1 MIESAPISAGA
12 RDIHPSRWG
21 GELEPVAQLGGLCT
35 HQAGPRARPSCIV
48 SQFVLGQP
56 VVSTQGGV
64 LGFSTTR
71 TVVYWL
77 CVFAS
82 LSVVQHSDYWSDP
95 MAIAGL
101 LVWGSGAPRRRQRPL
116 DDTGSSQSCPAASEH
131 GSGSVSRFRST
142 SSSTRWSVFS
152 FRETLSAWSVR
163 RSSTARELSA
173 HLRRRRRQCF
183 STTSAH
189 REARMRLASCRL
201 TVCVVRCPQLQSGRS
216 EQSRR
221 CLECQVEGWQGPLR
235 EWREFRLPVTLT

>member
-1 MIESAPISAGA
+1 MHAPGGAESAPFLHSLSVGVGST
-12 RDIHPSRWG
+12 RCVD
-21 GELEPVAQLGGLCT
+21 
-35 HQAGPRARPSCIV
+35 PR
-48 SQFVLGQP
+48 
-56 VVSTQGGV
+56 GGV
-64 LGFSTTR
+64 RIQHYWYSRVL
-71 TVVYWL
+71 VV
-77 CVFAS
+77 CVAS
-82 LSVVQHSDYWSDP
+82 LSVIQLSDYWSDP

-116 DDTGSSQSCPAASEH
+116 DNTGSSQSCPAASEH

-189 REARMRLASCRL
+189 REARLRLASCRL

>member
-1 MIESAPISAGA
+1 MHAPGGAESAPFLHSLSVCVGST
-12 RDIHPSRWG
+12 RCVD
-21 GELEPVAQLGGLCT
+21 
-35 HQAGPRARPSCIV
+35 PR
-48 SQFVLGQP
+48 
-56 VVSTQGGV
+56 GGV
-64 LGFSTTR
+64 RIQHYWYSRVL
-71 TVVYWL
+71 VV
-77 CVFAS
+77 CVAS
-82 LSVVQHSDYWSDP
+82 LSVIQLSDYWSDP

-116 DDTGSSQSCPAASEH
+116 DNTGSSQSCPAASEH

-189 REARMRLASCRL
+189 REARLRLASCRL

>member
-1 MIESAPISAGA
+1 M
-12 RDIHPSRWG
+12 
-21 GELEPVAQLGGLCT
+21 
-35 HQAGPRARPSCIV
+35 
-48 SQFVLGQP
+48 
-56 VVSTQGGV
+56 
-64 LGFSTTR
+64 
-71 TVVYWL
+71 
-77 CVFAS
+77 
-82 LSVVQHSDYWSDP
+82 SVVQLSIIGRPPLVPRSP
-95 MAIAGL
+95 M
-101 LVWGSGAPRRRQRPL
+101 VWGSGASRRRQRPL

-189 REARMRLASCRL
+189 REARLRLASCRL

>member
-1 MIESAPISAGA
+1 MHAPGGAESAPFLHSLSVCVGST
-12 RDIHPSRWG
+12 RCVD
-21 GELEPVAQLGGLCT
+21 
-35 HQAGPRARPSCIV
+35 PR
-48 SQFVLGQP
+48 
-56 VVSTQGGV
+56 GGV
-64 LGFSTTR
+64 RIQHYWYSRVL
-71 TVVYWL
+71 VV
-77 CVFAS
+77 CVAS
-82 LSVVQHSDYWSDP
+82 LSVIQLSDYWSDP

-189 REARMRLASCRL
+189 REARLRLASCRL